1 MGGFASLIPP
11 ATATYLAYSSVR
23 NPIKTLRAAKNLVVG
38 LFKKKTP
45 EKPPEKPPTTNSL
58 GRREE
63 VYLLESALTAH
74 GYSDWYRAILLQVK
88 VLLGEK
94 SPLSEVIRIAD
105 EVYRENPVEPI
116 QEDLVGNTDWK
127 GKFNS
132 DKIKLF
138 QAWLK
143 TQIQSRIRGVSQEE
157 LWKQFALEGLKKGA
171 GRSFDQVMKNR
182 PEMKKEKL
190 DFYRGTKEQFLRS
203 SFAQPIATD
212 KLKILASRSFDE
224 LDNVT
229 TDMETSLSRILTDG
243 LAQGKSP
250 LELSGELEDQ
260 VGFSSDRA
268 RTVARTEIIRAH
280 AEGQLMALRNL
291 GIEQEGSWCIV
302 VRHQS
307 S

>member
-1 MGGFASLIPP
+1 
-11 ATATYLAYSSVR
+11 
-23 NPIKTLRAAKNLVVG
+23 
-38 LFKKKTP
+38 
-45 EKPPEKPPTTNSL
+45 
-58 GRREE
+58 
-63 VYLLESALTAH
+63 
-74 GYSDWYRAILLQVK
+74 
-88 VLLGEK
+88 
-94 SPLSEVIRIAD
+94 
-105 EVYRENPVEPI
+105 
-116 QEDLVGNTDWK
+116 
-127 GKFNS
+127 
-132 DKIKLF
+132 
-138 QAWLK
+138 
-143 TQIQSRIRGVSQEE
+143 
-157 LWKQFALEGLKKGA
+157 
-171 GRSFDQVMKNR
+171 
-182 PEMKKEKL
+182 MKKEKL

-291 GIEQEGSWCIV
+291 GIEQVGVAVEWSTTGDEKVCPKCQPLEGIV
-302 VRHQS
+302 LTIDEAEGLLPRHPNCRCAWIPANVGEVRDQVRSKKSIEKRIEESTGGEEDWGPIVSKHRPKS
-307 S
+307 IFNASYGDLIKMSNLIN